1 MGKAIIRIGGAGG
14 FLGDSSVAAPQLI
27 ASGVLDYLI
36 LDYLAEATMPMLAMG
51 QKARPDAGYARDFT
65 EWVWK
70 DNLSEL
76 KAQGIKV
83 VTNAGGLNPKAC
95 RARTQALAAE
105 AGLSFK
111 IAIVEGD
118 DLRGDLGRLDGA
130 KEMTSGAGFP
140 DADSVVNA
148 NVYFGADAIVAALAA
163 GADVVITGRVVDSAL
178 VLAPLIHEFGWQAG
192 DHDQLAA
199 ASLAGHVIE
208 CGAQATGGLFTDWES
223 VPDWAHI
230 GYPIIECASDGSFI
244 VTKPEN
250 TGGLVTTATVG
261 EQILYEV
268 GDPQAYML
276 PDVVCDLSQV
286 RLEQVGENRVRVTGT
301 KGYAPSGAYKVS
313 VTHADGW
320 RCLAIMPVVGR
331 DAARKAQRQA
341 EAVIERVEEMLRA
354 RNLPPF
360 RAKRI
365 EALGSEATYGAQ
377 ARAKDVREVI
387 CKIGVEHDDP
397 EAMSVFMRE
406 IDSPTTSMSPGST
419 GWFAGRPTIS
429 PVIRVYSCLI
439 DQGLATP
446 VVDFEGR
453 SWPVSVTPPAQPFHH
468 AQLVRPIV
476 GDDPAED
483 EPMVTVDLID
493 IAWGRSGDK
502 GDSFNIGIIARKP
515 DFLPYIRKA
524 LTPAAVQA
532 FLAHEFEGAVRPS
545 VSRFDLPGMDAI
557 NLLCMGSLGG
567 GQLATLRLDALAK
580 GKAQQLLEFPVEIPE
595 RLLPAV

>member
-1 MGKAIIRIGGAGG
+1 MSKAIIRIGGAGG

-95 RARTQALAAE
+95 RDRMQALAAE

-148 NVYFGADAIVAALAA
+148 NVYFGADPIVAALAA

-178 VLAPLIHEFGWQAG
+178 VLGPLIHEFGWQVS

-230 GYPIIECASDGSFI
+230 GYPIIECAADGSFI

-301 KGYAPSGAYKVS
+301 KGYAPSGNYKVS

-377 ARAKDVREVI
+377 SRAKYVREVI

-439 DQGLATP
+439 DRAAATP

-453 SWPVSVTPPAQPFHH
+453 CWQVAVTPPAKRFDH
-468 AQLVRPIV
+468 AQLVRPVV

-483 EPMVTVDLID
+483 EPMVTVDMID

-524 LTPAAVQA
+524 LTPASVQA
-532 FLAHEFEGAVRPS
+532 FLAHEFEGAAKPS

-580 GKAQQLLEFPVEIPE
+580 GKAQQLLEFPVDIPE

>member
-95 RARTQALAAE
+95 RARMQALAAE

-148 NVYFGADAIVAALAA
+148 NVYFGADPIVAALAA

-178 VLAPLIHEFGWQAG
+178 VLGPLIHEFGWQSS

-286 RLEQVGENRVRVTGT
+286 RLERVGENRVRVTGT

-377 ARAKDVREVI
+377 ARARDVREVI

-439 DQGLATP
+439 DRAAATP
-446 VVDFEGR
+446 TVDFEGR
-453 SWPVSVTPPAQPFHH
+453 SWPVSVTPPAKPFHH

-476 GDDPAED
+476 GVDPAED

-532 FLAHEFEGAVRPS
+532 FLAHEFEGAAKPS

-567 GQLATLRLDALAK
+567 GQLATLRLDAQAK

>member
-1 MGKAIIRIGGAGG
+1 MAKAIIRIGGAGG

-95 RARTQALAAE
+95 RARMQALAAE

-140 DADSVVNA
+140 NADSVVNA

-178 VLAPLIHEFGWQAG
+178 VLAPLIHEFGWQAS

-250 TGGLVTTATVG
+250 TGGLVTTASVG

-301 KGYAPSGAYKVS
+301 KGYAPSGSYKVS

-377 ARAKDVREVI
+377 SRARDVREVI

-453 SWPVSVTPPAQPFHH
+453 SWPVSVTPPVKPFHH
-468 AQLVRPIV
+468 GQLVRPIV
-476 GDDPAED
+476 GDDPSED

>member
-1 MGKAIIRIGGAGG
+1 MSDKIVRIGGAGG

-27 ASGVLDYLI
+27 AGGRLDYLI
-36 LDYLAEATMPMLAMG
+36 LDYLAEATMPMLAMM
-51 QKARPDAGYARDFT
+51 QKGRPEGGYARDFT

-70 DNLSEL
+70 DNIREL
-76 KAQGIKV
+76 NRQGIKV
-83 VTNAGGLNPKAC
+83 VTNAGGLNPRAC
-95 RARTQALAAE
+95 RARMEALAAE

-118 DLRGDLGRLDGA
+118 DLRSNLDLLADVREMVSGDA
-130 KEMTSGAGFP
+130 FP
-140 DADSVVNA
+140 VPESVVNA
-148 NVYFGADAIVAALAA
+148 SVYFGADPIVAALKA

-178 VLAPLIHEFGWQAG
+178 VLAPLMFEFGWSAS
-192 DHDQLAA
+192 DYDQLAG

-230 GYPIIECASDGSFI
+230 GYPIVECAADGAFI
-244 VTKPEN
+244 VTKPEG
-250 TGGLVTTATVG
+250 TGGLVTCATVG

-276 PDVVCDLSQV
+276 PDVVCDFAGV
-286 RLEQVGENRVRVTGT
+286 TLEQVGENRVRVTNT
-301 KGYAPSGAYKVS
+301 KGRAPSGFYKVS

-331 DAARKAQRQA
+331 DAARKAERQA
-341 EAVIERVEEMLRA
+341 DAVIERVEEMLRN

-365 EALGSEATYGAQ
+365 EALGAEATYGANSR
-377 ARAKDVREVI
+377 ARESREVI

-397 EAMSVFMRE
+397 AAMEVFMRE

-429 PVIRVYSCLI
+429 PVIRVYSCII
-439 DQGLATP
+439 DRSKATP
-446 VVDFEGR
+446 RVDLDGKTFSVAVTEPAKRFSPDQIERPVVADH
-453 SWPVSVTPPAQPFHH
+453 PVAN
-468 AQLVRPIV
+468 
-476 GDDPAED
+476 DDP
-483 EPMVTVDLID
+483 MTTVDLID
-493 IAWGRSGDK
+493 IAFARSGDK
-502 GDSFNIGIIARKP
+502 GDSFNIGVIARDP
-515 DFLPYIRKA
+515 ELLPYIRKA
-524 LTPAAVQA
+524 LSEEAVLD
-532 FLAHEFEGAVRPS
+532 FLAHEFEGGRRPS
-545 VSRFDLPGMDAI
+545 VTRFELPGMTAI
-557 NLLCMGSLGG
+557 NLLCQNALGG

-580 GKAQQLLEFPVEIPE
+580 GKAQQLLEFPVPIPT
-595 RLLPAV
+595 RLL

>member
-14 FLGDSSVAAPQLI
+14 VLGDSSVAAPQLI

-65 EWVWK
+65 EWVWR

-95 RARTQALAAE
+95 RARMQALAAE

-377 ARAKDVREVI
+377 SRARDVREVI

-439 DQGLATP
+439 DRAAATP
-446 VVDFEGR
+446 TVDFEGR
-453 SWPVSVTPPAQPFHH
+453 SWPVSVTPPTKPFHH

-524 LTPAAVQA
+524 LTPAAVQG

-545 VSRFDLPGMDAI
+545 VSRFDLPGMGAI

-580 GKAQQLLEFPVEIPE
+580 GKAQQLLEFPVDIPE